1 MITLW
6 GRTNSINVQKVLWVL
21 DHLKIPYQR
30 IDAGLQFGVNNSPEF
45 LAMNPNGKIPLIKDG
60 ETTVWES
67 QAICKYLCN
76 ITPGQTLYPTDA
88 PSRAHVD
95 QWLDWAI
102 GSLYPSMSF
111 VFQQLI
117 RTPEAQRNLARIE
130 EERKKTVDCFKLL
143 NQHLQGRKFIVGEQM
158 TLADIVIS
166 AATYR
171 CDTIHVISV
180 DSPECAGLKPWF
192 ATMREQAEYKR
203 WVEIPLS

>member
-30 IDAGLQFGVNNSPEF
+30 IDAGLQFGVNSSPDF

-60 ETTVWES
+60 DTTVWES
-67 QAICKYLCN
+67 QAICRYLCN
-76 ITPGQTLYPTDA
+76 VTPGQTLYPTDA
-88 PSRAHVD
+88 ASRAQVD

-102 GSLYPSMSF
+102 GTLYVSMGI
-111 VFQQLI
+111 VFLQLV

-130 EERKKTVDCFKLL
+130 EESKKTADAFRVL
-143 NQHLQGRKFIVGEQM
+143 NQHMAGRQFVVGNAM
-158 TLADIVIS
+158 TLADIVLS

-171 CDTIHVISV
+171 CAGLHVIQL
-180 DSPECAGLKPWF
+180 DQPECAAIAPWF
-192 ATMREQAEYKR
+192 SHMKAQPEFKR
-203 WVEIPLS
+203 WVEIPLT